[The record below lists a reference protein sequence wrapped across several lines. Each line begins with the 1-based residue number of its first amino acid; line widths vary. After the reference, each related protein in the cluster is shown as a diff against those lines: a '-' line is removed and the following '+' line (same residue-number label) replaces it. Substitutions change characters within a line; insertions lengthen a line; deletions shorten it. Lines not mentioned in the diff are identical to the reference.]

1 MEGQLS
7 HLGVFVDE
15 HELKRLREA
24 ADGAGCAI
32 VVDREQALVIDDLFG
47 VRWELNSF
55 AYDYPQNLST
65 GARAGRWLN
74 IAPTG

>member
-32 VVDREQALVIDDLFG
+32 VVDREQALVIDDLSAFDG
-47 VRWELNSF
+47 S
-55 AYDYPQNLST
+55 
-65 GARAGRWLN
+65 
-74 IAPTG
+74 

>member
-24 ADGAGCAI
+24 ADAAGCAI
-32 VVDREQALVIDDLFG
+32 VADREQGLVIDDPFVVG
-47 VRWELNSF
+47 S
-55 AYDYPQNLST
+55 
-65 GARAGRWLN
+65 
-74 IAPTG
+74 